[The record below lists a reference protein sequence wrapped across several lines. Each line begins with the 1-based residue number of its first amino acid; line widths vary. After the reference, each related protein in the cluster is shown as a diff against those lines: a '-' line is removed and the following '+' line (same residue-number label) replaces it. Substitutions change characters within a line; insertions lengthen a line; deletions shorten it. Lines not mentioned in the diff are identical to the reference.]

1 MTRLR
6 LTAATLVLISLTGL
20 IALPCV
26 CAAEAV
32 ATRHGCCA
40 PRTSI
45 HAADSCCPS
54 RGERPMAAAPST
66 VFALSSETTAF
77 LPGARAAVLP
87 STVLPRRIACARTPI
102 LRI

>member
-1 MTRLR
+1 MTRLK
-6 LTAATLVLISLTGL
+6 LTISLTGL

-32 ATRHGCCA
+32 ATHHGCCA

-54 RGERPMAAAPST
+54 HVERPMAAAPSM
-66 VFALSSETTAF
+66 VFAVSAETTAF
-77 LPGARAAVLP
+77 LPGARAGALSP
-87 STVLPRRIACARTPI
+87 TPLPRPIACARTPI